1 MTMAQCCQCC
11 QCCLT
16 SMPMQANANAANP
29 DTNAAADAAALVM
42 QDLVHNTTL
51 LRTSTETVS
60 GGLENSSYWFPVGDR
75 FTVSTYS
82 LISGS
87 YIGLGGR
94 ACTFCLFT
102 FCCHPVCV
110 ANMVCDAGTL
120 SLWSLE
126 CHWHRTPNSSCY
138 FLWQIWSAC

>member
-1 MTMAQCCQCC
+1 MFYCIATK
-11 QCCLT
+11 
-16 SMPMQANANAANP
+16 
-29 DTNAAADAAALVM
+29 
-42 QDLVHNTTL
+42 
-51 LRTSTETVS
+51 
-60 GGLENSSYWFPVGDR
+60 GDR

-94 ACTFCLFT
+94 TCTFCLFT

-126 CHWHRTPNSSCY
+126 CHWHTMPNSRYSSSCC
-138 FLWQIWSAC
+138 FLVLTVTDLVCLLARHLITPVRILGWWELKVMQLSVCISFKMTNQGVILKENAH